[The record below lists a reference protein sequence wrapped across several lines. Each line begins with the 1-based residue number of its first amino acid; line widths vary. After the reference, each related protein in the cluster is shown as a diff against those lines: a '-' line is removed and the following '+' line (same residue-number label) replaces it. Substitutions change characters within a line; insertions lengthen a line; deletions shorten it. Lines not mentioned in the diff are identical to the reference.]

1 MPAPEQRPLPH
12 LAAVPRDF
20 MRSLALA
27 EPTLGDVL
35 AAVNSLAARFDR
47 LESAVNPPPSQL
59 VLDRDEIAQ
68 TMAQLRIARPI
79 TKESPP

>member
-1 MPAPEQRPLPH
+1 MSHSDQRPLPH

-20 MRSLALA
+20 IRSLAQT

-59 VLDRDEIAQ
+59 VVNPDEIAR

-79 TKESPP
+79 TRVPR